1 MAVVIDTNV
10 LWHPEVLDLLEDE
23 DVVVPALVFLER
35 SRQLRQRGRDPD
47 DLLRNLERL
56 GWRVEPF
63 DVEHA
68 YRSALR
74 APLDDKAWI
83 KLARDAIIAGHVGP
97 GDVLWTFNAKD
108 FRALGVAKERVVDLT
123 RSPRS

>member
-23 DVVVPALVFLER
+23 DVVVPSLVFLER
-35 SRQLRQRGRDPD
+35 SRQLRQRGRDPA
-47 DLLRNLERL
+47 DLLHNLERL
-56 GWRVEPF
+56 GWRIEAH
-63 DVEHA
+63 DAEHA
-68 YRSALR
+68 FRSALL

-108 FRALGVAKERVVDLT
+108 FLALGLAKEKIVDLGAG
-123 RSPRS
+123 